1 MKDEIIN
8 FAKKQ
13 LTEYQPRDDY
23 KELLQLSIVF
33 LGGELENGV
42 PFKKPAGP
50 HRARWMAKSIY
61 SLKIFL
67 FREQFRL
74 TKHEEKGLREICIF
88 TVLIYIKYW
97 FQAPSACSAPRN
109 DLELLKDLKKYED
122 VNPVIARKAINKV
135 CGHLWYVSEEL
146 IALSFFDDKVGN
158 ETKKKMVE
166 ALKKEGADFCPKRIN
181 VDIENIGNK
190 NLEDFV
196 TSNTKRFFSITGLS
210 SDFLKKKVEDWIKDK
225 EYIQSKEIVTKFKV
239 VNDTAERGVSLIQ
252 EYNKILTLDEDQKQ
266 YILLLV
272 KSFRQKFPN
281 YKKATFL
288 SA

>member
-1 MKDEIIN
+1 
-8 FAKKQ
+8 
-13 LTEYQPRDDY
+13 
-23 KELLQLSIVF
+23 
-33 LGGELENGV
+33 
-42 PFKKPAGP
+42 
-50 HRARWMAKSIY
+50 
-61 SLKIFL
+61 
-67 FREQFRL
+67 
-74 TKHEEKGLREICIF
+74 
-88 TVLIYIKYW
+88 
-97 FQAPSACSAPRN
+97 
-109 DLELLKDLKKYED
+109 
-122 VNPVIARKAINKV
+122 
-135 CGHLWYVSEEL
+135 
-146 IALSFFDDKVGN
+146 
-158 ETKKKMVE
+158 MVE

-225 EYIQSKEIVTKFKV
+225 EYIQSKEIVTKCKV

-281 YKKATFL
+281 YKKATLL